1 MSERFPL
8 HLQAINDTNMKRLFI
23 LPLVFFILT
32 ACQNVDKNP
41 KAPAGSQEQAAADQS
56 IANDST
62 NWTTVQWLDSIQD
75 FGKVT
80 DGEKVVIT
88 FHFKNTGTKPLVI
101 ANVQASCGCTVPSKP
116 DEPIAPGE
124 EGKITAEFNSA
135 GRVGKASK
143 YLNVTC
149 NTKENIT
156 NLLFEG
162 EVLPKK

>member
-1 MSERFPL
+1 
-8 HLQAINDTNMKRLFI
+8 MKRLLLLSF
-23 LPLVFFILT
+23 LVQLLV

-41 KAPAGSQEQAAADQS
+41 KAPPTDPQAKAAELEKQVE
-56 IANDST
+56 DST
-62 NWTTVQWLDSIQD
+62 NWTTVQWLDQNQN

-88 FHFKNTGTKPLVI
+88 FHFKNTGTKPLI
-101 ANVQASCGCTVPSKP
+101 ISSVQASCGCTVPSKP
-116 DEPIAPGE
+116 DEPIAPGQ

-149 NTKENIT
+149 NTKEKLI

>member
-1 MSERFPL
+1 
-8 HLQAINDTNMKRLFI
+8 MKQLFI
-23 LPLVFFILT
+23 LPFVIALMA
-32 ACQNVDKNP
+32 ACQSSDKNP
-41 KAPAGSQEQAAADQS
+41 KAPLADQQKTVS
-56 IANDST
+56 EQLAFASDST
-62 NWTTVQWLDSIQD
+62 NWTTVQWLDSVQD

-88 FHFKNTGTKPLVI
+88 FHFKNTGSKPLVI

-116 DEPIAPGE
+116 DEPIAPGQ

-149 NTKENIT
+149 NTKENIS

>member
-1 MSERFPL
+1 
-8 HLQAINDTNMKRLFI
+8 MKQLFI
-23 LPLVFFILT
+23 LPFVLIALA
-32 ACQNVDKNP
+32 ACENVDKNP
-41 KAPAGSQEQAAADQS
+41 KAPVDPLAQAKAQEALV
-56 IANDST
+56 NDST
-62 NWTTVQWLDSIQD
+62 NRTTVQWLDSVQN

-88 FHFKNTGTKPLVI
+88 FHFKNTGSKPLII

-116 DEPIAPGE
+116 EEPIAPGQ

-149 NTKENIT
+149 NTKEQTT

>member
-1 MSERFPL
+1 MKQFFLS
-8 HLQAINDTNMKRLFI
+8 AIVLML
-23 LPLVFFILT
+23 LA
-32 ACQNVDKNP
+32 ACQNAPKNP
-41 KAPAGSQEQAAADQS
+41 KEPVDPAAATKEQQ
-56 IANDST
+56 AFLNDST
-62 NWTTVQWLDSIQD
+62 KWTTVQWMDSVQN

-88 FHFKNTGTKPLVI
+88 FHFKNTGTNPLVI
-101 ANVQASCGCTVPSKP
+101 ANVTASCGCTVPAKP
-116 DEPIAPGE
+116 EEPIAPGQK
-124 EGKITAEFNSA
+124 GKITAEFNSV

-149 NTKENIT
+149 NTKDQVV